1 MNPVNVLI
9 VDDEPRNVLALQ
21 AALAKVDCRLVEA
34 NSGADALKCVLAQD
48 FAVIVLDIHM
58 PVMDGFETA
67 SLIHARER
75 SHLTPIMF
83 LTADDRRGARVLKGY
98 RLGAVD
104 YLYKPFDPHILRA
117 KVAVYVELFRKTAAL
132 EQRTKE
138 LTQLTETL
146 ALYEAAAINLTD
158 GLMIVDPAD
167 RVLFLNPRMAE
178 LKSVPAE
185 EALGHSL
192 WDVEDHF
199 NTRTSHPE
207 ETRRQSKAARD
218 AALAGATFTFD
229 LQLTGD
235 QPRELVVLAFPI
247 RGPGGQIL
255 GHGRLARDV
264 TREREV
270 DRLKDDFLSMVSH
283 ELRTPM
289 NGVIAMT
296 DLLLDSQLDA
306 DQRECTEIIRDS
318 GTALVA
324 IVNDIL
330 DASHLKA
337 GRLEL
342 EHAAVDVRAVVEQV
356 VDVLVGP
363 ARNKGVELVGL
374 VDRAIPQLLYGDA
387 GRLHQVLNNLVGNA
401 VKFTKRGDVSV
412 QVRVVDDIH
421 DDVVLRCEV
430 IDTGIGAEPHT
441 IAELFEPFIQADS
454 SVTRRYGGTGLGL
467 AICKQLVDAWGGEIG
482 ATTEPGFGSTF
493 WFTVRLEKPD
503 AQVESPLTRSMR
515 DVRVLILDAHP
526 IRRAAL
532 HELLASWGVGV
543 QDSGD
548 VDDTVRQVEA
558 AGPGQQF
565 GVVLMTSLP
574 SGVDANALTARLR
587 DVCGGE
593 PPPVV
598 QLTSF
603 AHLLPAPAEGAWP
616 MLSSPPHRSQIHDLL
631 AALVDHKPDSLRKVV
646 SRGSPAQRAGSTTL
660 VAQDAP
666 RVLVIDDSE
675 VNRRVAARMLG
686 RLGYRTESGDS
697 GMVAINLLALGRY
710 AAVLMDCRMPE
721 MDGFTA
727 TAEIRREESG
737 IRRTPIIA
745 MTANAEHG
753 SRKLCV
759 AAGMDDYLSKPV
771 QMDELKRV
779 LEHWISAAPTENVG
793 AWSDVAITAGS
804 TNCVL
809 DPAVVAQLRAL
820 EEPGE
825 PSLLTELIEA
835 FRGSVPGHLA
845 RMKAALAAGDATALG
860 DAAHALKGAAAT
872 LGAERLRSAAY
883 NLELRGRDRNLVDLE
898 ALLSGLESTCTEAIE
913 ALTQEDT
920 RSKEQ
925 VAL

>member
-1 MNPVNVLI
+1 MSPVSVLI
-9 VDDEPRNVLALQ
+9 VDDEPRNVLALE
-21 AALAKVDCRLVEA
+21 AALASVDCRLVKA
-34 NSGADALKCVLAQD
+34 CSGLDALKCVLAQD

-67 SLIHARER
+67 SLIRARQR

-83 LTADDRRGARVLKGY
+83 LTADDRRGAPVLQGY

-104 YLYKPFDPHILRA
+104 YLYKPFDPDILRA
-117 KVAVYVELFRKTAAL
+117 KVEIYVELFRKTAAVEL
-132 EQRTKE
+132 RTKE

-146 ALYEAAAINLTD
+146 SLYEAAAINMTD
-158 GLMIVDPAD
+158 GLMIVDPSD

-178 LKSVPAE
+178 LKCVPADQ
-185 EALGHSL
+185 ALGHSL

-199 NTRTSHPE
+199 HTRTSHPD

-218 AALAGATFTFD
+218 AALAGTTFTFD

-235 QPRELVVLAFPI
+235 QPRELIVFAFPI
-247 RGPGGQIL
+247 RGPSGQIL

-270 DRLKDDFLSMVSH
+270 DRLKADFLSMMSH

-306 DQRECTEIIRDS
+306 DQRECAEIIRDS
-318 GTALVA
+318 GSALVA

-342 EHAAVDVRAVVEQV
+342 EHVEVDVRALVEQV

-363 ARNKGVELVGL
+363 ARNKGVEVVGL
-374 VDRAIPQLLYGDA
+374 VDRAVPNLLYGDPR
-387 GRLHQVLNNLVGNA
+387 RLHQVLSNLVGNA

-412 QVRVVDDIH
+412 QIRVVDDIH
-421 DDVVLRCEV
+421 DEVLLRCEV
-430 IDTGIGAEPHT
+430 VDTGIGAAPDT

-482 ATTEPGFGSTF
+482 ANTEPGLGSTF
-493 WFTVRLEKPD
+493 WFTVRLGKAV
-503 AQVESPLTRSMR
+503 AQVDSPLTRSMHNL
-515 DVRVLILDAHP
+515 RVLILDAHP

-532 HELLASWGVGV
+532 HELLANWGVDV
-543 QDSGD
+543 QDSDD

-558 AGPGQQF
+558 SGVGQQF
-565 GVVLMTSLP
+565 AVVFMTSLRGGVEAGALAARLQGI
-574 SGVDANALTARLR
+574 SGV
-587 DVCGGE
+587 E

-598 QLTSF
+598 QLKPF

-616 MLSSPPHRSQIHDLL
+616 MLSSPPHRTQIYDLL
-631 AALVDHKPDSLRKVV
+631 AALVDRKPDSLRKIT
-646 SRGSPAQRAGSTTL
+646 SRESRVPRAASTTL
-660 VAQDAP
+660 VAHDAP

-675 VNRRVAARMLG
+675 VNRRVAERMLS
-686 RLGYRTESGDS
+686 RLGYRTENGDS
-697 GMVAINLLALGRY
+697 GLVAINLLALGRY
-710 AAVLMDCRMPE
+710 AAVLMDCRMPD

-753 SRKLCV
+753 SRKLCA

-779 LEHWISAAPTENVG
+779 LAHWISASPTET
-793 AWSDVAITAGS
+793 VASHSVAMKSGG
-804 TNCVL
+804 TNGVL
-809 DPAVVAQLRAL
+809 DSEVVANLRAL

-845 RMKAALAAGDATALG
+845 RLKAALAAGDPTALG
-860 DAAHALKGAAAT
+860 DAAHALKGGAAT

-883 NLELRGRDRNLVDLE
+883 ALELRGRDRNLVDVE
-898 ALLSGLESTCTEAIE
+898 VLLSALESTCSEAIE
-913 ALTQEDT
+913 ALAQEDA
-920 RSKEQ
+920 RSKEE